1 MLLLLGKTTQKI
13 GVVVAAAFVGG
24 AALGGGGGDARSAGP
39 VVGTAKGAVGG
50 ALLGG
55 EVVTITMGAIGVSR
69 GWPYFVFGG
78 VGAVGGAIGG
88 YFVEGAAPAEVP
100 LYMLAG
106 GMALVIP
113 ALVVSLNATAYK
125 PPEGSFDEP
134 VNNEP
139 AAEPQNPDGTTTRKI
154 ISSARPKARRVDRD
168 VAALH
173 IPTSFFDV
181 YEGRLALGAP
191 AVDVRPLYTERERW
205 MFGVAQ
211 GHEVRI
217 PVFQAAF

>member
-1 MLLLLGKTTQKI
+1 MLLGTTTQKI
-13 GVVVAAAFVGG
+13 GVAVTAVLVSAAALVSG
-24 AALGGGGGDARSAGP
+24 AGEARAAGP

-55 EVVTITMGAIGVSR
+55 EIVAITMGAIGVSK
-69 GWPYFVFGG
+69 GWPYFVFAP

-88 YFVEGAAPAEVP
+88 YFVEGAAPPEAP

-125 PPEGSFDEP
+125 PPEGSIEDP

-139 AAEPQNPDGTTTRKI
+139 ASEPQQPDGTTTTKTI
-154 ISSARPKARRVDRD
+154 ISSARKSKRARHVD

-173 IPTSFFDV
+173 IPTSLFDV

-191 AVDVRPLYTERERW
+191 AVDVRQLYTERERW

-211 GHEVRI
+211 GHEVRV
-217 PVFQAAF
+217 PVFRTTF